1 MTYTARQVNIVLF
14 ASYHRW
20 SNVDENL
27 FATTGR
33 PGNHINVYHM
43 EHHKVSFLKGVLQY
57 VI

>member
-1 MTYTARQVNIVLF
+1 MNYTARRMNIVLF

-20 SNVDENL
+20 SNVHENL

-43 EHHKVSFLKGVLQY
+43 EHHKVSFFHKELWY
-57 VI
+57 VT

>member
-1 MTYTARQVNIVLF
+1 MNIVLF

-20 SNVDENL
+20 SNVHENL

-57 VI
+57 VIK

>member
-1 MTYTARQVNIVLF
+1 MNIVLC

-20 SNVDENL
+20 SNVHENL

-43 EHHKVSFLKGVLQY
+43 EHHKVSFFHKELRY
-57 VI
+57 VP